1 ETLVRPTDVDLRP
14 TGGAPDLEHVGLD
27 VLSDPVVLDGRLLSR
42 REDCLD
48 ALPDVEDDRPG
59 LHAVDGPGDHLAFA
73 ARKLIEDDV
82 ALRFPQALEDDLL
95 RRLRVDSPERLGIQ
109 LLGLDQLSDSR
120 VGLVPTRFVDR
131 EFGQWILDL
140 ADHLTGT

>member
-1 ETLVRPTDVDLRP
+1 
-14 TGGAPDLEHVGLD
+14 
-27 VLSDPVVLDGRLLSR
+27 
-42 REDCLD
+42 
-48 ALPDVEDDRPG
+48 
-59 LHAVDGPGDHLAFA
+59 A
-73 ARKLIEDDV
+73 ARKLIADDV

-140 ADHLTGT
+140 ADHLTGTEDALATGLRINSHVDVFAARNTAIGGLGGFLDRPDELPAGDLVFRVEL